1 MRSSKLRKYLEL
13 ILYLARRFKRRSSNE
28 SPRME
33 TFLIIALIVI
43 GGIGIVAATAYA
55 NKKRRED
62 LERQRATLL
71 AKYHDSQI
79 VDMIMRHMFWQG
91 QSQEQLLDSLG
102 RPADIDQKVMK
113 TKVKEIWK
121 YNQTG
126 ESLLNLKNQQSQP
139 LNLGALLMALFHL
152 ENNTLPFQLYS

>member
-1 MRSSKLRKYLEL
+1 
-13 ILYLARRFKRRSSNE
+13 
-28 SPRME
+28 ME
-33 TFLIIALIVI
+33 TFLIIALIIIVV
-43 GGIGIVAATAYA
+43 IGIVLVSAYK

-62 LERQRATLL
+62 VERRRAALL
-71 AKYHDSQI
+71 AKYYDAKI

-126 ESLLNLKNQQSQP
+126 TNRFGLRITI
-139 LNLGALLMALFHL
+139 
-152 ENNTLPFQLYS
+152 ENNVVVGWDQKD

>member
-1 MRSSKLRKYLEL
+1 
-13 ILYLARRFKRRSSNE
+13 
-28 SPRME
+28 ME
-33 TFLIIALIVI
+33 AFLIIALIVI
-43 GGIGIVAATAYA
+43 VAIGIVLVIAYT

-62 LERQRATLL
+62 LERRRAALL
-71 AKYHDSQI
+71 AKYHDPRI
-79 VDMIMRHMFWQG
+79 VDMIMSHMFWQE

-126 ESLLNLKNQQSQP
+126 TNRFGLRITI
-139 LNLGALLMALFHL
+139 
-152 ENNTLPFQLYS
+152 ENKIVVGWDQKD